1 MDIFYI
7 SESKVSH
14 NSSAIF
20 STPDLH
26 TTNLATSNFDAT
38 NLEGTNLEG
47 TNLEAS
53 VEKNQQ
59 EAVRFMWID
68 ATHDEVIA
76 NPEEWR
82 DEVERITGVHIF
94 DLHLKDIV
102 NLTHP
107 SNFDATQDY
116 ELVIFQKLSFQ
127 EEINNQV
134 NANDS
139 TNNNANDNARK
150 KIPAALHKLQTQP
163 VSFLI
168 LGSALVTV
176 HAEKSRT
183 IEGLRSRL
191 MAHKPKAE
199 GNTSSSRLP
208 TSPEDLM
215 LRLLNLMVDQYL
227 ELRQPLTTQL
237 DRWQH
242 ALLDPRRPFNNWV
255 ALLDSR
261 VQLRKLDHLCED
273 QYDAIQ
279 ELRDH
284 FVDTY
289 DTHFEGTTRAKDLLL
304 VRTNDVMEH
313 INRVLNHAR
322 RLEASLESA
331 VQIHFA
337 AMSHRTSEIMRTL
350 TIITALF
357 MPLTLITGIFGMNFS
372 YMPLITKHTGFWLTM
387 GSMVVIVILLLIL
400 FRSQRYFEHKA
411 RNAIDVR

>member
-1 MDIFYI
+1 MDIFCI
-7 SESKVSH
+7 AETQVSH
-14 NSSAIF
+14 DVSAI
-20 STPDLH
+20 LL
-26 TTNLATSNFDAT
+26 N
-38 NLEGTNLEG
+38 
-47 TNLEAS
+47 
-53 VEKNQQ
+53 Q
-59 EAVRFMWID
+59 EAHFPSENIHDEPTKFMWLD

-76 NPEEWR
+76 NPEKWR
-82 DEVERITGVHIF
+82 DEVERLTGVHIF

-102 NLTHP
+102 NLAHP

-127 EEINNQV
+127 EEANQS
-134 NANDS
+134 NDH
-139 TNNNANDNARK
+139 TNNNNNNNGSPHVIRK
-150 KIPAALHKLQTQP
+150 KMPAALNKLQTQP

-176 HAEKSRT
+176 HPAHSRT
-183 IEGLRSRL
+183 IDGMRNRFLSHKAKTEGSN
-191 MAHKPKAE
+191 AF
-199 GNTSSSRLP
+199 RLP
-208 TSPEDLM
+208 SSPEDLM

-227 ELRQPLTTQL
+227 ELRQPLTAQL

-242 ALLDPRRPFNNWV
+242 ALLDPRRPFNNWI

-261 VQLRKLDHLCED
+261 VELRKLDHLCED

-284 FVDTY
+284 LVDTY
-289 DTHFEGTTRAKDLLL
+289 DSEFEGTSRAKDLLL

-357 MPLTLITGIFGMNFS
+357 MPLTLLTGIFGMNFS
-372 YMPLITKHTGFWLTM
+372 YMPLVTKHTGFWLVM
-387 GSMVVIVILLLIL
+387 GSMVMIVILLLIF

-411 RNAIDVR
+411 TTKIDTR